1 MTEKGMIKIR
11 RYLSLVALFFFSLLM
26 SVSCAGVSQIDT
38 SASGSVVLGYSSWP
52 GWWPWAIAQEE
63 GIFAANGAN
72 VELKWY
78 DNYLESLEALANGE
92 LDANSQTLNDTVAF
106 LPDSVNGQVVVLV
119 NDNSAGNDK
128 IIVTDE
134 IDSIE
139 DLKGK
144 TVALE
149 AGVVDDYLLSLAL
162 QESGL
167 SRADVKIKNLE
178 TSQAAAAFVA
188 GEADGVGAFPPFW
201 LDALKRPGSHEL
213 LSSKDFPGAIP
224 DLLVTSQTLVQERP
238 DQVQALVN
246 SWFDTLEFMEE
257 HPERAQEI
265 IARRANVSLEDF
277 QVFDKGTK
285 IFTIEQNID
294 AFTDGNTIEH
304 MPLAA
309 EKISEFLVD
318 AGLLKAAPAL
328 NELFDDRFVQ
338 HYDQH
343 SS

>member
-1 MTEKGMIKIR
+1 MLKFR
-11 RYLSLVALFFFSLLM
+11 RLLSLAILFVLSALVAA
-26 SVSCAGVSQIDT
+26 SCAGTPEIDT
-38 SASGSVVLGYSSWP
+38 SASGPVVVGYSSWP
-52 GWWPWAIAQEE
+52 GWWPWAIAEQE

-72 VELKWY
+72 VELRWY

-92 LDANSQTLNDTVAF
+92 IDANSQTLNDTVAF
-106 LPDSVNGQVVVLV
+106 LPDSVDDQVVVLV

-128 IIVTDE
+128 IIVTQE

-167 SRADVKIKNLE
+167 LREDINIKNLE
-178 TSQAAAAFVA
+178 TSQAAAAFAA

-224 DLLVTSQTLVQERP
+224 DLLVATQALVKDRP
-238 DQVQALVN
+238 DQVQAIVN
-246 SWFDTLEFMEE
+246 SWFDTLNFIDKN
-257 HPERAQEI
+257 PERAKEI
-265 IARRANVSLEDF
+265 MAKQANFSPEDF
-277 QVFDKGTK
+277 RVFDKGTN
-285 IFTIEQNID
+285 IFTVKQNLE
-294 AFTDGNTIEH
+294 AFSPGDTIQH
-304 MPLAA
+304 MPFAA
-309 EKISEFLVD
+309 EIISEFLVNV
-318 AGLLKAAPAL
+318 GLLEDAPAL
-328 NELFDDRFVQ
+328 DNLFDNSFVKTYANRQ
-338 HYDQH
+338 PL
-343 SS
+343 S